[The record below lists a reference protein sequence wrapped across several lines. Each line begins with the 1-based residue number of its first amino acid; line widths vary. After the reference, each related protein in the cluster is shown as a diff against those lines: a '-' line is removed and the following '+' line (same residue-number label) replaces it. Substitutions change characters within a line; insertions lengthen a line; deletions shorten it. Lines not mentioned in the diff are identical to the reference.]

1 MKIVLCANRHQA
13 SGKHIIYGLWFRV
26 WTFFFLLVLLSS
38 FSFLSFPSYS
48 SSLFAFVPFFWNF
61 SVRDFFFLLVTF
73 SIKHPYMNMHTYV
86 YECSNT
92 GWILIEFQHSTL
104 VILIRYSYF
113 FFCFNAVQFL
123 CEYYTFLYERYVNWK
138 TGKIF
143 TSCSMYEWIDDRMW
157 YWKLSSHY

>member
-26 WTFFFLLVLLSS
+26 WTFFLAGIAFLILFLV
-38 FSFLSFPSYS
+38 FSFLFELTASIRSFFGILLSEI
-48 SSLFAFVPFFWNF
+48 
-61 SVRDFFFLLVTF
+61 FLLVTF

-104 VILIRYSYF
+104 VILIRFFLLF

-123 CEYYTFLYERYVNWK
+123 CEFYTFLYERYVNWK
-138 TGKIF
+138 TGKTFLVLCMNWWQNMILRIVKSLLNF
-143 TSCSMYEWIDDRMW
+143 F
-157 YWKLSSHY
+157 